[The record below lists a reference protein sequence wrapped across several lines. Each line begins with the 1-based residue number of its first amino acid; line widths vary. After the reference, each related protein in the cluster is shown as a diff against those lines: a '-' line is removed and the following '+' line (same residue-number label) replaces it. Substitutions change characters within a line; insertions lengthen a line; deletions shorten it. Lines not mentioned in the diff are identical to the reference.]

1 MWRAR
6 VHCADK
12 SRETS
17 VYLFTAT
24 EKDKC
29 VAAEEAPSLSRT
41 KPTTTALMVPT
52 LTSDAQAASLLLS
65 LLTAAIKIVVAAGD
79 STLNRQ
85 TATHL
90 DRLKEIFALISKTQ
104 LLAMKFNSF
113 CNKNNKNKTRKK
125 PQN

>member
-1 MWRAR
+1 MWRVR
-6 VHCADK
+6 VHCADT

-29 VAAEEAPSLSRT
+29 VVAEEAPSLSRT

-65 LLTAAIKIVVAAGD
+65 LLTAAIKITVAAGG
-79 STLNRQ
+79 STLKRQ
-85 TATHL
+85 TATHP
-90 DRLKEIFALISKTQ
+90 DRLKEIFASISKTQ
-104 LLAMKFNSF
+104 LLAMKLNSS
-113 CNKNNKNKTRKK
+113 CYKNNKSRTRNKPR
-125 PQN
+125 N